1 MMATQENAITHTKQK
16 IEKWSAL
23 VKSCREGSCG
33 ALYAIDVSNYFECI
47 VAAKGVCFVMKCIG
61 CYYYRSLS
69 QNKYMDDCCC
79 HYLIDTGNMRKIP
92 PSECYRHEGTP
103 YLPKKREPQRWNQ

>member
-1 MMATQENAITHTKQK
+1 MVRFGKILPRRKLRSIICNTK
-16 IEKWSAL
+16 I
-23 VKSCREGSCG
+23 R
-33 ALYAIDVSNYFECI
+33 DVSNYFECI

-69 QNKYMDDCCC
+69 QNKYMDDYCC

>member
-1 MMATQENAITHTKQK
+1 
-16 IEKWSAL
+16 
-23 VKSCREGSCG
+23 
-33 ALYAIDVSNYFECI
+33 
-47 VAAKGVCFVMKCIG
+47 MKCIG

-92 PSECYRHEGTP
+92 PSECYQHEGTP
-103 YLPKKREPQRWNQ
+103 YLPKKREPQR